1 MTRPGAGWLAASRD
15 LDAGRN
21 STTGLRYTDSMP
33 KPSDKLK
40 RIEAESYAAAWRRAG
55 PALDAKRLQALR
67 SLSEEESARCFAELL
82 TPMVA
87 LPLRPSSG
95 LVEQQRALAKLRDK
109 HR

>member
-1 MTRPGAGWLAASRD
+1 MNRPPGRIAASGD

-21 STTGLRYTDSMP
+21 SAAGLRYTDSMP
-33 KPSDKLK
+33 KPSDKSK